1 MIRLVEIFVALIIV
15 FVLAIVFAIA
25 LPDHRHTD
33 RAITLSSPVRQI
45 YDVLDGFRTYP
56 SWAAVRAYDPRV
68 RFDYYGPER
77 GSGAKINWVSGDG
90 RVGNGSLTII
100 PDPVQDKQVRWAI
113 DNNWKGTNKI
123 YTFDIEPAE
132 NGKTV
137 KVTLGYDVDYG
148 WDLLARY
155 SGLYLGGDPAT
166 QIQLHLTELEKL
178 LTTIPNVDYKDQN
191 FELKD
196 VAARPILFVST
207 QAKRTLDD
215 VADATDKALTAI
227 QAAVKKNNLSVTGPR
242 MTVTT
247 NWGDENYEFD
257 IALPVD
263 RNTDLTLVDPVKTG
277 QSYGGKA
284 LTNSFTGSPAQLPL
298 VRLLLKAYAYTHG
311 YIFDES
317 SQGPGRFYDELTTP
331 DPQAAED
338 NQSFVVYLPVQIQ
351 Q

>member
-1 MIRLVEIFVALIIV
+1 MIRLLEICVALIIV
-15 FVLAIVFAIA
+15 FVLAILFAIA
-25 LPDHRHTD
+25 LPDHRHID
-33 RAITLSSPVRQI
+33 RSIVISSPVRQV

-56 SWAAVRAYDPRV
+56 SWSALRAYDPRV
-68 RFDYYGPER
+68 RFDYYGPEN
-77 GSGAKINWVSGDG
+77 GSGAKVNWVSADA
-90 RVGNGSLTII
+90 RVGNGDFTII

-113 DNNWKGTNKI
+113 DNNWRGTNKI
-123 YTFDIEPAE
+123 YTFDLEPAE
-132 NGKTV
+132 NGKTI

-166 QIQLHLTELEKL
+166 QIQVHLSELEKL
-178 LTTIPNVDYKDQN
+178 LTTIPNVDYKDET
-191 FELKD
+191 FALKD
-196 VAARPILFVST
+196 VVARPILFVST

-227 QAAVKKNNLSVTGPR
+227 QAAVKKNNLNVSGPR

-263 RNTDLTLVDPVKTG
+263 RGDNLTLTDPVKVG

-298 VRLLLKAYAYTHG
+298 VRLLLKAYADTHG

-317 SQGPGRFYDELTTP
+317 SQGPGRFYDELTTT
-331 DPQAAED
+331 DPNAAED
-338 NQSFVVYLPVQIQ
+338 NQSFTVYLPVQIQ

>member
-1 MIRLVEIFVALIIV
+1 MIRLAEIFVALIIV
-15 FVLAIVFAIA
+15 FVLAVVFAIA
-25 LPDHRHTD
+25 LPDHRHIE
-33 RAITLSSPVRQI
+33 RSIILSSPVRQI
-45 YDVLDGFRTYP
+45 YDVLDGYRTYP
-56 SWAAVRAYDPRV
+56 SWSALRAYDPRV
-68 RFDYYGPER
+68 RFDYYGPET
-77 GSGAKINWVSGDG
+77 GSGAKVNWVSADP
-90 RVGNGSLTII
+90 RVGNGSFIII
-100 PDPVQDKQVRWAI
+100 PDPIQDKQVRWAI
-113 DNNWKGTNKI
+113 ENNWRGTNKI
-123 YTFDIEPAE
+123 YTFSIDPAE

-148 WDLLARY
+148 WDLLGRY
-155 SGLYLGGDPAT
+155 AGLYVGGAPAT

-178 LTTIPNVDYKDQN
+178 LATIPVVDYKDEK

-215 VADATDKALTAI
+215 VADATDKAVTEI
-227 QAAVKKNNLSVTGPR
+227 QAVVKKNNLNVTGPR

-257 IALPVD
+257 IAFAID
-263 RNTDLTLVDPVKTG
+263 RSEDINLIDPVKLG
-277 QSYGGKA
+277 QSYGGKV

-298 VRLLLKAYAYTHG
+298 VRLQLKAYAYTHG

-317 SQGPGRFYDELTTP
+317 SQGTGRFYDELTTT

-338 NQSFVVYLPVQIQ
+338 NQSFTVYLPVQIQ

>member
-1 MIRLVEIFVALIIV
+1 MIRLIEIFVALIIV
-15 FVLAIVFAIA
+15 FVLAILFAVA
-25 LPDHRHTD
+25 LPSHRHTE
-33 RAITLSSPVRQI
+33 REITLSSPVRQI

-56 SWAAVRAYDPRV
+56 SWSALRAFDPRV
-68 RFDYYGPER
+68 RFDYYGPDQ
-77 GSGAKINWVSGDG
+77 GAGARVNWVSAEP
-90 RVGNGSLTII
+90 RVGNGNYTIVPEPI
-100 PDPVQDKQVRWAI
+100 QDKQVRWSI
-113 DNNWKGTNKI
+113 DNNWKGTNKV
-123 YTFDIEPAE
+123 YTFDIVPAE

-137 KVTLGYDVDYG
+137 KVTLGFDVDYG

-155 SGLYLGGDPAT
+155 SGLYLEGEPAT
-166 QIQLHLTELEKL
+166 QMQLHLTELEKL
-178 LTTIPNVDYKDQN
+178 LATIPNQDYKDQT

-196 VAARPILFVST
+196 VAARPILYVST
-207 QAKRTLDD
+207 QAKRSLDD

-227 QAAVKKNNLSVTGPR
+227 QADIKKDKLNVTGPR

-257 IALPVD
+257 IALPID
-263 RNTDLTLVDPVKTG
+263 RADVTPTDPVKIG

-298 VRLLLKAYAYTHG
+298 VRLLLKSYAYTHG

-317 SQGPGRFYDELTTP
+317 STGPGRFYDELTTT
-331 DPQAAED
+331 DAHAAED
-338 NQSFVVYLPVQIQ
+338 NQSFTVYLPVQIQ

>member
-1 MIRLVEIFVALIIV
+1 MIRLLEILVALVIV
-15 FVLAIVFAIA
+15 FVLAILFAIA
-25 LPDHRHTD
+25 LPDHRHTE
-33 RAITLSSPVRQI
+33 RSMVYSSPVRQI
-45 YDVLDGFRTYP
+45 YDVLDGFRPYP
-56 SWAAVRAYDPRV
+56 SWTALRAYDPRV
-68 RFDYYGPER
+68 RLDFAFAER
-77 GSGAKINWVSGDG
+77 GAGAQVKWVSADP
-90 RVGNGSLTII
+90 RVGNGSYTII
-100 PDPVQDKQVRWAI
+100 PDPVEDKQVRWSI
-113 DNNWKGTNKI
+113 ENNWKGTNKV
-123 YTFDIEPAE
+123 YTFDILPAE

-137 KVTLGYDVDYG
+137 KVTLGFDVDYG

-155 SGLYLGGDPAT
+155 SGLYLEGEPAT

-178 LTTIPNVDYKDQN
+178 LATIPNVDYKDQT

-196 VAARPILFVST
+196 VTVKPILFVST

-227 QAAVKKNNLSVTGPR
+227 QADVKKNKLSVTGPR

-263 RNTDLTLVDPVKTG
+263 RGDITPTDPVKTG

-311 YIFDES
+311 YIFDDS
-317 SQGPGRFYDELTTP
+317 GSGPGRFYDELTTA
-331 DPQAAED
+331 DPKAAED
-338 NQSFVVYLPVQIQ
+338 DQSFIVYLPVQIQ
-351 Q
+351 E